1 VSRPFAHSALHLR
14 RPGLKLLILLLACLA
29 PVTLSA
35 QRYRFKYYSHAD
47 GLKDP
52 EVHCLLQDHT
62 GFLWVGT
69 VGGLFRYDGAQF
81 VAFYAEDPG
90 ANSIEALAETPD
102 GTLWAGTKSGLA
114 RVRDG
119 RLQFIDLSVHVRVT
133 GQSSLAVDG
142 QGRLYVATSD
152 GLYIGEPRSQGYK
165 FRLSANP
172 PQIAD
177 RSAYSV
183 HIDPAGMVWFG
194 CGDRLCRLGAK
205 DIETFGSQ
213 AGVIPDQWG
222 AILTDS
228 EGNLWIRSLRRLL
241 VRPKGAQ
248 SFTATSRKLAHA
260 RLSAALYLDRDG
272 RLFVPT
278 ESGLSRLSAGRWE
291 TVGIDQGLP
300 VNPTCCVLEDR
311 EGSIWVGLAGAGLTR
326 WLGYEQWESWT
337 RSEGLAGSNLQA
349 IHRDRSGVLWVG
361 TENGL
366 QRIGGDGK
374 VSRAWTETDGLAG
387 NRVRAIV
394 SAPDGALW
402 VGSSPGGLS
411 RLGPGSGSIRR
422 YALGPTPADNSVT
435 RLVFSPDG
443 RLWVTTLGALFR
455 SASPGQPVKFE
466 RQNPPLSSPDEV
478 FGQVLF
484 DSQGRWWFAGSA
496 GLLRKDRGRW
506 TRFSTQDGLRSNRL
520 SSIAEGPD
528 GGIWINYPE
537 MAGVSKLTM
546 IGDRFRLQHFTERY
560 GLNADDV
567 AAITAD
573 SRGWI
578 WATSNDGAD
587 AFDGESW
594 HHYGQAQG
602 LLWDDCAERSLFAD
616 RDGNVWIGTSRGLS
630 RYRPLARAVAK
641 VEPPVLLTSVR
652 SGGRLFDP
660 SPGLEFPAKDHSI
673 VLSFAGLSFVNE
685 RAVRFRYRL
694 KGLEEDW
701 VETAQREVRYPNP
714 PPGTYTFEVSA
725 RSPEGVWSAK
735 PAALS
740 FRILPPW
747 WESWWARGFLVMS
760 ALTILRL
767 IWRWRV
773 ALIRKEQHRLELAVE
788 QRTRELQLEKANV
801 LVEKTRAEEANRLK
815 SEFLANMSH
824 EIRTPMNGILGMTE
838 LALAG
843 QLAPEHREY
852 IEIVRSS
859 ADSLL
864 TVINDILDFSKI
876 EAGKLELVPV
886 EFNLQ
891 DTLEPAL
898 KSLAVRAHQKHLE
911 LQYRRQPRV
920 PERLVGD
927 PGRLRQIVI
936 NLLGNAIKFTEQG
949 EVTLEVQLES
959 QQEGSTWL
967 HFCVRD
973 TGIGISPEK
982 QDAVFDAFSQADG
995 SIARRYGG
1003 TGLGLTISRRLVEM
1017 MGGRIWMESAMGHG
1031 STFHF
1036 TAPFGSDVSESE
1048 SLHDV
1053 SRTIL
1058 PLTEPPGSSPK
1069 QPRKFR
1075 ILLAEDHVVNKKLAV
1090 RLLEKH
1096 GHSVVVAPNGREA
1109 ISAVEKDTFDLVLMD
1124 VQMPEMDGLSATAA
1138 IRARERET
1146 GDHLPIIAVT
1156 AHAMKGDQ
1164 ERCLEAGMD
1173 GYITKPIRVEELLAT
1188 IEQVMSCRDHSNPA
1202 NGRLRAS

>member
-1 VSRPFAHSALHLR
+1 M
-14 RPGLKLLILLLACLA
+14 LACLV

-35 QRYRFKYYSHAD
+35 QRYQFKYYSHAD

-81 VAFYAEDPG
+81 VAFHAEDPD
-90 ANSIEALAETPD
+90 ANSIESLAETPD
-102 GTLWAGTKSGLA
+102 GTLWAGTRNGLA

-119 RLQFIDLSVHVRVT
+119 RLQFVDSPAHVRVT
-133 GQSSLAVDG
+133 GQSSLATDER
-142 QGRLYVATSD
+142 GRLFMATSD
-152 GLYIGEPRSQGYK
+152 GLYIGEPGGQGYK
-165 FRLSANP
+165 FRLHANP

-183 HIDPAGMVWFG
+183 HIDPTGMVWFG

-205 DIETFGSQ
+205 GMRVFGSE
-213 AGVIPDQWG
+213 AGVLPDQWG

-241 VRPKGAQ
+241 VRTKGAQ
-248 SFTATSRKLAHA
+248 SFTATSSKLAHA

-272 RLFVPT
+272 SLFVPT

-349 IHRDRSGVLWVG
+349 IYRDRSGVVWVG

-374 VSRAWTETDGLAG
+374 VSPALTERDGLAG
-387 NRVRAIV
+387 NRIRAIV

-411 RLGPGSGSIRR
+411 RLDPGSGSIRR
-422 YALGPTPADNSVT
+422 YPLGLASEDNNVT

-443 RLWVTTLGALFR
+443 RLWVTTKGALFR

-466 RQNPPLSSPDEV
+466 RQIPPLSSPNEV
-478 FGQVLF
+478 FGQFLF
-484 DSQGRWWFAGSA
+484 DSKERWWFAGSA
-496 GLLRKDRGRW
+496 GLLRKDRGQW

-520 SSIAEGPD
+520 ASLAEGPD

-537 MAGVSKLTM
+537 MAGVSKLTV
-546 IGDRFRLQHFTERY
+546 IGDRFRLQHFTERN
-560 GLNADDV
+560 GLTADDV

-594 HHYGQAQG
+594 HHYGQAEG
-602 LLWDDCAERSLFAD
+602 LLWDDCADRSLFAD

-630 RYRPLARAVAK
+630 RYHPLTRPASKVA
-641 VEPPVLLTSVR
+641 PPVVLSSVK
-652 SGGRLFDP
+652 SGSQLFDP

-673 VLSFAGLSFVNE
+673 VLSFAGLSYANE

-701 VETAQREVRYPNP
+701 VETSQREVRYANP
-714 PPGTYTFEVSA
+714 PPGAYTFEVAA
-725 RSPEGVWSAK
+725 RSPHGVWSAK
-735 PAALS
+735 PAVLS
-740 FRILPPW
+740 FRIIPPW
-747 WESWWARGFLVMS
+747 WESWWARGFLIMS
-760 ALTILRL
+760 FLTALRL
-767 IWRWRV
+767 VWRWRV

-788 QRTRELQLEKANV
+788 QRTCELQLEKANV
-801 LVEKTRAEEANRLK
+801 LVEKARAEEANRLK

-838 LALAG
+838 LALTG

-852 IEIVRSS
+852 LEIVRSS
-859 ADSLL
+859 ADALL

-876 EAGKLELVPV
+876 EAGKLELVSV

-891 DTLEPAL
+891 DILEPAL
-898 KSLAVRAHQKHLE
+898 KALAVRARQKHLE
-911 LQYRRQPRV
+911 LHYRKQPGV
-920 PERLVGD
+920 PELLAGD
-927 PGRLRQIVI
+927 AGRLRQIVI
-936 NLLGNAIKFTEQG
+936 NLVGNAIKFTEQG
-949 EVTLEVQLES
+949 EVSLEVQPDS
-959 QQEGSTWL
+959 QQEGSIWL

-982 QDAVFDAFSQADG
+982 QAAVFEAFSQADG
-995 SIARRYGG
+995 STARRYGG
-1003 TGLGLTISRRLVEM
+1003 TGLGLTISRRLVEL
-1017 MGGRIWMESAMGHG
+1017 MGGRIWMESATGHG
-1031 STFHF
+1031 SAFHF
-1036 TAPFGSDVSESE
+1036 TARFGPVASASE
-1048 SLHDV
+1048 SLHQP
-1053 SRTIL
+1053 SSTIL
-1058 PLTEPPGSSPK
+1058 QVPEPPSPGNQK
-1069 QPRKFR
+1069 KFH
-1075 ILLAEDHVVNKKLAV
+1075 ILLAEDHAVNRKLAV

-1096 GHSVVVAPNGREA
+1096 GHRVVVASNGREA
-1109 ISAVEKDTFDLVLMD
+1109 ISAVEKEAFDLVLMD
-1124 VQMPEMDGLSATAA
+1124 VQMPEMDGLSATVE
-1138 IRARERET
+1138 IRQRERQT
-1146 GDHLPIIAVT
+1146 GNHLPIIAVT
-1156 AHAMKGDQ
+1156 AHAMKGDYD
-1164 ERCLEAGMD
+1164 RCLEAGMD
-1173 GYITKPIRVEELLAT
+1173 GYVTKPIRVEELLAA
-1188 IEQVMSCRDHSNPA
+1188 IEQVMSCCDRSTPA
-1202 NGRLRAS
+1202 NGSSGAQCSIP